1 MNARRSCKII
11 DNELH
16 QEMESPLV
24 LAAGPPR
31 ARPGS
36 RAAAPW
42 GSEWYSCRM
51 VGLEGTEP
59 QPPTTSGWSGP
70 FQHLRGWGA
79 PCARCLDLKCRNQGV
94 AGLLQWVLIALA
106 HCVSR
111 QSYKGGRGLLPRNET
126 AGTSP
131 EELVA
136 AFPGNW
142 ETPGDGC
149 DNAEGCQLATAG
161 H

>member
-1 MNARRSCKII
+1 M
-11 DNELH
+11 
-16 QEMESPLV
+16 
-24 LAAGPPR
+24 
-31 ARPGS
+31 
-36 RAAAPW
+36 
-42 GSEWYSCRM
+42 
-51 VGLEGTEP
+51 
-59 QPPTTSGWSGP
+59 TTSCIRRWNHHSSWQLGHHGHVQVAGLQPRGAQSGTVAEWLGWKGLSPSPPPHLGGQGPSSTSGDGAP
-70 FQHLRGWGA
+70 HLVPSA